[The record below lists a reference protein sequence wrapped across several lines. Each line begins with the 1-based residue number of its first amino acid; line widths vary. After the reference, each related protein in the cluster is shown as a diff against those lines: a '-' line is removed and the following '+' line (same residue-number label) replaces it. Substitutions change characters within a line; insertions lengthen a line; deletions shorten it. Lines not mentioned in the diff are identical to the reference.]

1 MKSFEQLIG
10 QTGENALETRV
21 KNVVRNTSA
30 ASRTSVENLKQQ
42 FRDLQSKLYD
52 HMDLGVKDT
61 TSLVVEMKNPSEW
74 VDTLNNSILDMYIL
88 AKKIEIAVNIHN
100 QLFPNNQVE
109 GLDKDDLEFI
119 PKISDSEIVTE

>member
-21 KNVVRNTSA
+21 KNVIRNTSA

-74 VDTLNNSILDMYIL
+74 VNTLNNSILDMYIL
-88 AKKIEIAVNIHN
+88 AKKIKIAVNTHN

-109 GLDKDDLEFI
+109 GLDEDDLEF
-119 PKISDSEIVTE
+119 ISDSEIVTE

>member
-10 QTGENALETRV
+10 QTGEKALETRV
-21 KNVVRNTSA
+21 KNVIRNTSA

-74 VDTLNNSILDMYIL
+74 VDILNKSILDMYVL
-88 AKKIEIAVNIHN
+88 AKKIKIAVNVHN

-109 GLDKDDLEFI
+109 GLDEDDLEFI
-119 PKISDSEIVTE
+119 PEIFDSEIPTE

>member
-10 QTGENALETRV
+10 QTGEKALETRV
-21 KNVVRNTSA
+21 KNVIRNTSA

-74 VDTLNNSILDMYIL
+74 VVTLNNSILDMYVL
-88 AKKIEIAVNIHN
+88 AKKIKIAVNIHN

-119 PKISDSEIVTE
+119 PEIFDSEIVTE